1 MKREKEVFE
10 KEAAKIPGLESKVSE
25 LEKRL
30 DSSEQV
36 SAVQSSQL
44 AERGAEVEG
53 LSSKSLELETGT
65 LVLLCLNDLIL
76 LCFE

>member
-1 MKREKEVFE
+1 M
-10 KEAAKIPGLESKVSE
+10 AE

-65 LVLLCLNDLIL
+65 LALLCLNDFIM
-76 LCFE
+76 F

>member
-10 KEAAKIPGLESKVSE
+10 KESAKIPGLESKVAE

-65 LVLLCLNDLIL
+65 LALLCLNDFIM
-76 LCFE
+76 F

>member
-10 KEAAKIPGLESKVSE
+10 KEAAKIPGLESKVAE

-65 LVLLCLNDLIL
+65 LALLCLNDFIM
-76 LCFE
+76 F